1 MTISRSTLASPG
13 QRGARSDAA
22 DPPLRVRERAVLL
35 GEARRG
41 EDDVRVLPRR
51 VVQEDVLRHQEVEPL
66 QALLDVVG
74 VRLGLRG
81 VLADEVERLDAP
93 VVEAGDD
100 LVEAVAGPRGHLGAP
115 RIRELPPDL
124 RIVDGLV
131 AGEVGRVR
139 ARVVQPL
146 DVVLAT
152 ERVQPGRLVAEM
164 PGHEHEVRERP
175 DVVDAARVLG
185 DPEGV
190 EDARVPLA
198 RVLAGGGADVLG
210 GDAGDLLRV
219 LGRVAHHDLA
229 HRLEVFGRL
238 ADVLLVLEPLLE
250 DRVHHRVQQ
259 PHVRPRAELE
269 VALRELRQPDLAR
282 VGDDERRA
290 LAHGLLDPQRQH
302 RVRLGRVRADDEQ
315 EAVVLDLRDGV
326 GARASAE
333 RPDQA
338 VEGGSVSGRLAGV
351 DGVRPDSRARELLDE
366 VVLLVGQPRRREE
379 ADRL

>member
-1 MTISRSTLASPG
+1 M
-13 QRGARSDAA
+13 
-22 DPPLRVRERAVLL
+22 
-35 GEARRG
+35 
-41 EDDVRVLPRR
+41 RVLPRR

-66 QALLDVVG
+66 ETLLDVAC
-74 VRLGLRG
+74 VRLGLRR

-100 LVEAVAGPRGHLGAP
+100 LVEAVARSLGHLGAP
-115 RIRELPPDL
+115 RLGELPPDL
-124 RIVDGLV
+124 GIVDRLV
-131 AGEVGRVR
+131 AGEVRRVR

-146 DVVLAT
+146 DVVLAAQ
-152 ERVQPGRLVAEM
+152 RVQPGRLVAEV

-185 DPEGV
+185 DAEGV
-190 EDARVPLA
+190 EDRRVPLA

-210 GDAGDLLRV
+210 GNSGDLLGV
-219 LGRVAHHDLA
+219 LGRVAHDDLA
-229 HRLEVFGRL
+229 HGLEVVGRL

-259 PHVRPRAELE
+259 PDVGPGPELE

-290 LAHGLLDPQRQH
+290 LADGLLDAQREH
-302 RVRLGRVRADDEQ
+302 RVRLGRVRADDEE
-315 EAVVLDLRDGV
+315 EAVVLDLRDRV
-326 GARASAE
+326 GAGSSAE

-338 VEGGSVSGRLAGV
+338 VKSGSVSGRLARV
-351 DGVRPDSRARELLDE
+351 DGVRPDPRARELLDE
-366 VVLLVGQPRRREE
+366 VVLLVRQAGRREE
-379 ADRL
+379 ADRLRAVLAR